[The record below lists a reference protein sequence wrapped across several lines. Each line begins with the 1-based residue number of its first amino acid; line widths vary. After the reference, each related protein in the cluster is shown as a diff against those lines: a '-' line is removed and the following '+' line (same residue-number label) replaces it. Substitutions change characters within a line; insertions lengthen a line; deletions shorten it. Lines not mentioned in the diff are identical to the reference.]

1 MNDNTIINMISRI
14 YFTIVSFFVFIFL
27 FLFIGFI
34 VLQNGL
40 FLNEVSIS
48 NIHIK
53 QLYIKWNKKLD
64 VSIFEIKVSQSKTS
78 TQTPINYKELA
89 NSLKSL
95 SRTSYWFSSLVIEKI
110 FYKDTTASFKYNNNT
125 KGFLLA
131 SSDTL
136 TLDVTL
142 SKANDTLLINLK
154 KLHDKKRDITLQ
166 GNTYIDT
173 RNIKFYSDLTIN
185 ISNELNATL
194 YLHSDTKTLHYKVVS
209 NKDIVD
215 YKHAISLINMPK
227 EARYWA
233 YDAIEMSHL
242 TIENAYGHIDYNNTD
257 DILKQ
262 INITATVHKLQYTYN
277 KDLDAIHT
285 KDTKLEFKNG
295 FLYIYPHQ
303 AYTSGKYL
311 GESWLKL
318 DFTQKEEL
326 LSIKLLFDSVLDD
339 EMLKILNTYK
349 IKLPFLQKTGVVKTD
364 LSLEIG
370 LRELHVKAKGSFYTK
385 KANFDYLG
393 LNIDIFD
400 ANILLNNYDVN
411 IKEMKASYKDIAKAS
426 VNVSYNASTA
436 KGEIDFLFDYIST
449 QDLSLNARKSPLA
462 VRYTITKNKDSI
474 SIDPSLW
481 NVKQQSIKI
490 DAIEIPFD
498 LRELKLKIP
507 TTFIEAQ
514 NIGSAFISGQINLN
528 TMIAKFNAD
537 ILKFTYEGVNLSQ
550 SNTPL
555 KITYDKKLS
564 IFSKNEIFFNISGSN
579 YKASNLYLEIDDD
592 KISLKHTELN
602 IGKYI
607 TTKIYANFNTLT
619 NKSHISLSNFILT
632 DPNTQTILYKNKK
645 IMLSLTHANNIIKI
659 RSNELSGEF
668 SSQEKGWKLKLNSL
682 SRIAKDS
689 SLLQKLHLDKGDFTL
704 YKNKNSKYTKFKANI
719 EYPYKIL
726 VKNNTP
732 QNKYKI
738 KGKIYQEKISLS
750 INNKVFVNIK
760 DAIDITMKN
769 TSVNINELLRVIT
782 DSSTDSNSS
791 NTLNLILKAS
801 DSTLYVNKN
810 RLILYDTLDVQFYN
824 KILTAQLNY
833 AKGVAGLRFKDN
845 NFHLYGKNF
854 NDKFMTKIFFLSK
867 FNKGNLDFSLSGK
880 LDDYKGVIYIKDT
893 TINDY
898 KILNN
903 ILAFVNTIP
912 SLVTFKLPGYNTKGL
927 FIDRAYIN
935 FNHQNNVFNLS
946 DIYLDSKEIDILGSG
961 VADLEKDTIDITL
974 NLKTDL
980 GSDLAKVPLVGY
992 ILLDKDSIST
1002 TLSIKGKASDPTVK
1016 SLIAEDIVVAPLNII
1031 KRTLSL
1037 PYVFIRDAIDKK

>member
-1 MNDNTIINMISRI
+1 MISKI
-14 YFTIVSFFVFIFL
+14 YFTIISFFVFIFL

-40 FLNEVSIS
+40 FLNELSIS

-78 TQTPINYKELA
+78 IQNPIDYKELG
-89 NSLKSL
+89 NSLRSL
-95 SRTSYWFSSLVIEKI
+95 SRTSHWFNSLVVEKI
-110 FYKDTTASFKYNNNT
+110 SYKDITASFKYNKNT

-131 SSDTL
+131 SSDAL
-136 TLDVTL
+136 TLDVAL
-142 SKANDTLLINLK
+142 SKTNDTLLINIK
-154 KLHDKKRDITLQ
+154 KIYDKKRDITLQ

-185 ISNELNATL
+185 VSNELNATL

-209 NKDIVD
+209 NKDIVN
-215 YKHAISLINMPK
+215 YKHTISLMDMPK
-227 EARYWA
+227 EAKYWA

-242 TIENAYGHIDYNNTD
+242 TIESAYGHIDYNNTD

-262 INITATVHKLQYTYN
+262 INITATVHKLHYTYN

-326 LSIKLLFDSVLDD
+326 LTLNLLFDSILDNA
-339 EMLKILNTYK
+339 MLKILNTYK

-370 LRELHVKAKGSFYTK
+370 LRELHVKAKGNFYTK

-393 LNIDIFD
+393 LNIDIYD
-400 ANILLNNYDVN
+400 ANILLNNYDVS
-411 IKEMKASYKDIAKAS
+411 IKGMEASYKDIAKAS
-426 VNVSYNASTA
+426 VDVRYNASTD
-436 KGEIDFLFDYIST
+436 KGEIDFLFNYIST
-449 QDLSLNARKSPLA
+449 QGLSLDTMKSPLSA
-462 VRYTITKNKDSI
+462 QYTITKNKDLI
-474 SIDPSLW
+474 SIEPSLW
-481 NVKQQSIKI
+481 NFKEQTIKI

-498 LRELKLKIP
+498 LKDLKLKIP
-507 TTFIEAQ
+507 TTFVKAE
-514 NIGSAFISGQINLN
+514 NLGSAFISGQINLH
-528 TMIAKFNAD
+528 TMTAQFNAD
-537 ILKFTYEGVNLSQ
+537 ILKFSYEGVNLSQ

-555 KITYDKKLS
+555 KIEYDKKLS

-579 YKASNLYLEIDDD
+579 YKASNFYLEIDDD
-592 KISLKHTELN
+592 KILLKHTKLN

-619 NKSHISLSNFILT
+619 NKSHISLSNFILI
-632 DPNTQTILYKNKK
+632 DPNTQSILYKNKK
-645 IMLSLTHANNIIKI
+645 IMLSLTHAKNIIKI

-682 SRIAKDS
+682 SRIVKGS
-689 SLLQKLHLDKGDFTL
+689 SLLKKLHLDKGDFTL
-704 YKNKNSKYTKFKANI
+704 YKNKNNKYTKFKANI

-726 VKNNTP
+726 VKNNIP
-732 QNKYKI
+732 QNKYKV
-738 KGKIYQEKISLS
+738 KGKIYQERISLS

-760 DAIDITMKN
+760 DTIDITMKN

-801 DSTLYVNKN
+801 NSRLYVNKN
-810 RLILYDTLDVQFYN
+810 RFILYDTLDVQFYN

-854 NDKFMTKIFFLSK
+854 NDKFMTKIFILSK

-912 SLVTFKLPGYNTKGL
+912 SLVTFALPGYNKEGL
-927 FIDRAYIN
+927 FINKAYIN

-946 DIYLDSKEIDILGSG
+946 DIYLDSKEIDVLGSG

-980 GSDLAKVPLVGY
+980 GSDLAKVPLIGY
-992 ILLDKDSIST
+992 IILDKDSIST
-1002 TLSIKGKASDPTVK
+1002 TLNIKGKASDPTVK

-1037 PYVFIRDAIDKK
+1037 PYIFIKDAIDKK

>member
-1 MNDNTIINMISRI
+1 MISRI

-64 VSIFEIKVSQSKTS
+64 VSILEIKVSQSKTS
-78 TQTPINYKELA
+78 TQNPINYKELG
-89 NSLKSL
+89 NSLRSL
-95 SRTSYWFSSLVIEKI
+95 SRTSHWFNSLVVEKI
-110 FYKDTTASFKYNNNT
+110 FYKDITASFKYNKNT

-131 SSDTL
+131 SSDAL
-136 TLDVTL
+136 TLDVAL
-142 SKANDTLLINLK
+142 SKTNDTLLINIK
-154 KLHDKKRDITLQ
+154 KIYDKKRDITLQ

-173 RNIKFYSDLTIN
+173 KNIKFYTDLTIN

-194 YLHSDTKTLHYKVVS
+194 YLHSDIKTLHYKVVS

-215 YKHAISLINMPK
+215 YKHVISLIDMPK
-227 EARYWA
+227 EAKYWA

-257 DILKQ
+257 NILKQ
-262 INITATVHKLQYTYN
+262 INITATVHELQYTYN

-311 GESWLKL
+311 GQSWLKI

-326 LSIKLLFDSVLDD
+326 LTLKLLFDSMLDN

-349 IKLPFLQKTGVVKTD
+349 IKLPFLQNTGVVKTD
-364 LSLEIG
+364 LSLDIG
-370 LRELHVKAKGSFYTK
+370 LRKLHVEATGNFYTK

-393 LNIDIFD
+393 LNIDIYD
-400 ANILLNNYDVN
+400 ANILLNNYDVS
-411 IKEMKASYKDIAKAS
+411 IKGMKASYKDIAKAS
-426 VNVSYNASTA
+426 VDVRYNASTA
-436 KGEIDFLFDYIST
+436 KGEIDFLFNYIST
-449 QDLSLNARKSPLA
+449 QGLSLNTRRFPLSA
-462 VRYTITKNKDSI
+462 QYTITKNKDLI
-474 SIDPSLW
+474 SIEPSLW
-481 NVKQQSIKI
+481 NFKEQNIKI

-498 LRELKLKIP
+498 LKELKLKIP
-507 TTFIEAQ
+507 TTFVEGEKSG
-514 NIGSAFISGQINLN
+514 NAFVSGQINLH
-528 TMIAKFNAD
+528 TRRAEFDVDMLKFN
-537 ILKFTYEGVNLSQ
+537 YEGVSLSQ

-579 YKASNLYLEIDDD
+579 YKANNFYLEIDGD
-592 KISLKHTELN
+592 KILLKHTKLN
-602 IGKYI
+602 IGKHI

-632 DPNTQTILYKNKK
+632 DPNTQSILYKNKK
-645 IMLSLTHANNIIKI
+645 IMLSLTHANNTIKI
-659 RSNELSGEF
+659 KSNELSGEF
-668 SSQEKGWKLKLNSL
+668 SSQEKGWKLKLNAL
-682 SRIAKDS
+682 GRIAKNS
-689 SLLQKLHLDKGDFTL
+689 NLLKKLHLDKGDFTL
-704 YKNKNSKYTKFKANI
+704 YKNKNNKYTKFKANI

-726 VKNNTP
+726 VKNNIP
-732 QNKYKI
+732 QNKYQV

-769 TSVNINELLRVIT
+769 TSVNINELIRVTT

-791 NTLNLILKAS
+791 NTLNFILKAS

-810 RLILYDTLDVQFYN
+810 RLILYDTLDVQYYN
-824 KILTAQLNY
+824 RILTAQLNY

-880 LDDYKGVIYIKDT
+880 LNDYKGVVYIKDT

-912 SLVTFKLPGYNTKGL
+912 SLVTFELPGYNTQGL
-927 FIDRAYIN
+927 FVNKAYVN
-935 FNHQNNVFNLS
+935 FNYQNNVFNLS

-980 GSDLAKVPLVGY
+980 GSGLAKVPLVGY
-992 ILLDKDSIST
+992 IILDKDTIST
-1002 TLSIKGKASDPTVK
+1002 TLNIKGKASDPTVK
-1016 SLIAEDIVVAPLNII
+1016 SLIAEDIVIAPLNII

-1037 PYVFIRDAIDKK
+1037 PYVFIKDAIDKK